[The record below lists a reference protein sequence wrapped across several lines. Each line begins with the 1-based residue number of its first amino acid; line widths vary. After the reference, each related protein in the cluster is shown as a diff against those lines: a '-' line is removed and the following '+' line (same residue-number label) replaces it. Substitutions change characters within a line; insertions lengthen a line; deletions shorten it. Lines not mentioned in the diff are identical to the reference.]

1 MPDDCYPEAHS
12 KICMMF
18 ILSEAQDIYEVYS
31 IRGFRDIDKYENKQ
45 LSLGFNNEKCMGKLH
60 IVWDGVQGQ
69 DQGSQM
75 TVDSAQINA
84 GASIRLMSGQVSWGS
99 AGEYQADE
107 RAGVVGISW
116 RVSG

>member
-31 IRGFRDIDKYENKQ
+31 IRGVRDIDKYENKQ

-84 GASIRLMSGQVSWGS
+84 GACEFYNVSINS
-99 AGEYQADE
+99 ATIRTQC
-107 RAGVVGISW
+107 
-116 RVSG
+116 